1 MNLTYDSSTP
11 PLRFNVNKKKKT
23 HDQCKGLKNTPSSTN
38 SKDDNS
44 TEFVYS
50 QIKRFK

>member
-1 MNLTYDSSTP
+1 MKLTYDSSM
-11 PLRFNVNKKKKT
+11 PLRFNVNKKNSYE
-23 HDQCKGLKNTPSSTN
+23 CKGLKNTPSSTN